1 MDKDYV
7 VIKIPRPKKIIFL
20 FFANAKKLFP
30 VIMAWAKIKK
40 WWILVL
46 IFVGVFAIWKLGI
59 ISGLLWLL
67 FLSFLLFE
75 WDSRVIAFLALI
87 SLASCPFL
95 LILKKEAPAE
105 QMAIYAYYF
114 LVMTVVLQII
124 EYASHREK
132 FTD

>member
-1 MDKDYV
+1 MSNKDELLI
-7 VIKIPRPKKIIFL
+7 IKIPWLKKIVFWFFSGVKKIFPKFL
-20 FFANAKKLFP
+20 
-30 VIMAWAKIKK
+30 AWIKIKK

-46 IFVGVFAIWKLGI
+46 IAVGIFTIWKLGI

-75 WDSRVIAFLALI
+75 WDSRVIAFLALV

-124 EYASHREK
+124 EYASHRGK
-132 FTD
+132 